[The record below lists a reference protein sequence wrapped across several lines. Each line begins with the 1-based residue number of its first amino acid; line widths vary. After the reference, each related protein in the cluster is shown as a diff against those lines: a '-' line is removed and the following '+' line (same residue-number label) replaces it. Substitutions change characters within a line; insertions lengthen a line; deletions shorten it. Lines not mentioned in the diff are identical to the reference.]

1 MTRNYSRAARQLIK
15 AMIPGLIRTEQPLT
29 VQEGVRVNLML
40 AIVETGIG
48 RNVGTDG
55 EKS

>member
-1 MTRNYSRAARQLIK
+1 
-15 AMIPGLIRTEQPLT
+15 MIPGLIRTEQPLT